1 MKTVYTDDWIPKN
14 FKLII
19 FHKKR
24 TYIYKPRVATFDKTT
39 HQMTTSQRIRR
50 MVHFQASA
58 RLNITP
64 LLNPV
69 LSYEFVIFFEMKLDF
84 GSQRYQRLK
93 RRPG

>member
-1 MKTVYTDDWIPKN
+1 MTGFLRISNSLFFT
-14 FKLII
+14 
-19 FHKKR
+19 KKEH
-24 TYIYKPRVATFDKTT
+24 IYKPRLSTFDKTA
-39 HQMTTSQRIRR
+39 HQMTTSQLIRR

-84 GSQRYQRLK
+84 GLQRYQRLK
-93 RRPG
+93 RRPE